1 MKRKVLTVLCTMLFA
16 LFIVAAPDV
25 YAAAKSNAWDTGRK
39 EIEVKGAFTFY
50 SHPSKDGKEAWI
62 YKIKIKGK
70 KSKTLSIP
78 KTIRG
83 KKVTRLGTPD
93 DMREELCITLF
104 GGHIEPWHDY
114 DASYNNAATTLRSIK
129 IPDTVEVIENSSFSG
144 LNSLKTIKLPKK
156 IKEIGRYVF
165 YGCDSLKTVV
175 LPDNL
180 KKIDNSAFWDCPS
193 LQNFKISK
201 KNKKFQIKENF
212 LIRKKDKALVYA
224 PSTGKELAIPEGTK
238 KILSYAFNSVK
249 SPAVHIP
256 ASVTEMEQA
265 AFEKRGLRENI
276 DIRDVTVSEA
286 NPVYARDGQC
296 IYKKSDKSLAVAV
309 PDEKGE
315 LFISEMV
322 EKLTGD
328 ISLVNCDTA
337 EVDKLTKV
345 VYPKNLKHVTV
356 PGFGR
361 INAANV
367 YFTGA
372 VPPEVTRPKS
382 VSAHAKLPIFC
393 NVYVPEAYETAYK
406 AWYKENDCLSSVNG
420 WHTYNP
426 ETGL

>member
-1 MKRKVLTVLCTMLFA
+1 MKRKVLTVLCIMLFA

-25 YAAAKSNAWDTGRK
+25 YAAAKSNAWDAGKK

-62 YKIKIKGK
+62 YNIKIKGK
-70 KSKTLSIP
+70 KNKSLSIP

-201 KNKKFQIKENF
+201 KNKKFEVRGNC
-212 LIRKKDKALVYA
+212 LIRKKNRDLVFA
-224 PSTGKELAIPEGTK
+224 VTAGREFKVPDGVKRIT
-238 KILSYAFNSVK
+238 SYAFGSSM
-249 SPAVHIP
+249 SPAIHIP
-256 ASVTEMEQA
+256 ASVIKMEKA
-265 AFEKRGLRENI
+265 AFSMDPWGDNMNI
-276 DIRDVTVSEA
+276 KDVVVSE
-286 NPVYARDGQC
+286 NNLVFGRDGQC
-296 IYKKSDKSLAVAV
+296 IYKKSDNSLAVAIA
-309 PDEKGE
+309 DEKRE
-315 LFISEMV
+315 LRISELV
-322 EKLTGD
+322 TKLTPD
-328 ISLVNCDTA
+328 ISLVNCDIFRNGFL
-337 EVDKLTKV
+337 EKV
-345 VYPKNLKHVTV
+345 VYPSGLKYVTA
-356 PGFGR
+356 PGFDVLR
-361 INAANV
+361 ARNV
-367 YFTGA
+367 YFTGS
-372 VPPEVTRPKS
+372 VPPEVSDPNEEGLE
-382 VSAHAKLPIFC
+382 KLPNYC
-393 NVYVPEAYETAYK
+393 HVYVPEAYEEAYK
-406 AWYKENDCLSSVNG
+406 EWYRKTVPYCEIHG

-426 ETGL
+426 ETGI